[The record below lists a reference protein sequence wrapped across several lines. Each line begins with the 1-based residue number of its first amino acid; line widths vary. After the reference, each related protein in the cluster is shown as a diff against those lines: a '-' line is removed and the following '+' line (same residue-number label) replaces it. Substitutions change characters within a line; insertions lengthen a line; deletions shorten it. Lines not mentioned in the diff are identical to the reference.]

1 MNIQDTSFLILSYLE
16 ISDYEIHSD
25 EIKVQKENFSISEE
39 AKIEHN
45 KILSDE
51 DGKIPIEKL
60 IEFFNNN
67 ASFQEKRKLVSML
80 YQIAYADNFF
90 YQNEK
95 KFIENII
102 KQINFPIEEAETIC
116 REAEKRSN
124 KYIEK
129 QQSLWQDVKEN
140 ISKGLYGLTGNEI
153 FENSLLN
160 GKEFVKKIREIGSR
174 AKVDLDI
181 TSSNINHLNSKLSS
195 KINEIEKNL
204 EIIERNKRNDKES
217 SEIISF
223 VQELENKIKNSI
235 LKEFSNNLEVLKK
248 KERTIDYFT
257 IAFMGRTKAGKSTFH
272 KVITGEETDDIGVGK
287 LRTTRF
293 NRVFNWENIRII
305 DTPGIGAPGGKADT
319 DTARSI
325 VDEADLICY
334 VVTND
339 AIQETEFNFLS
350 ELKDRSKPMFIILNI
365 KENLENTARLQRFIK
380 NPLQWKEDK
389 GNKNIQGHIDRI
401 REMVAK
407 NGYNSDLIEIIP
419 IQLLAALLANEK
431 TKNFSK
437 NEIDALVK
445 GSNLN
450 EYTKKVKQ
458 SIFRSGNLKKSQNII
473 DGFNYYITKTK
484 DAIENEKKTT
494 EKLLSSIQAK
504 KKELNKEIDRG
515 KQKVLL
521 NIDNAISNKFSLMK
535 GDLSSSFANDYYES
549 KEIGKDW
556 ERFAEEKGYLKY
568 LKIEIEDEWTSF
580 SKNIKNKVEE
590 FLEDLQME
598 LQYSQMKNF
607 HTADTT
613 DYRFWFNLGMGGLAI
628 LNFWNPIGWLFA
640 ATTIVGLL
648 GNWLLKSK
656 EKRIQEAKKNVID
669 GILPQIDQQEKS
681 IKQKVQNTFI
691 ENISKV
697 QKNIN
702 EKLDHMIIG
711 LTDIK
716 NILKDIE
723 NESSI
728 IQNSL
733 NKVFVFRILE
743 HLGKMKID
751 VKEEALIQYI
761 NMNLETT
768 QIDRNYQKSY
778 LNIKT
783 DFDISS
789 NEEKEIQEITQTNV
803 KFLK

>member
-1 MNIQDTSFLILSYLE
+1 
-16 ISDYEIHSD
+16 
-25 EIKVQKENFSISEE
+25 
-39 AKIEHN
+39 
-45 KILSDE
+45 
-51 DGKIPIEKL
+51 
-60 IEFFNNN
+60 
-67 ASFQEKRKLVSML
+67 
-80 YQIAYADNFF
+80 
-90 YQNEK
+90 
-95 KFIENII
+95 
-102 KQINFPIEEAETIC
+102 
-116 REAEKRSN
+116 
-124 KYIEK
+124 
-129 QQSLWQDVKEN
+129 
-140 ISKGLYGLTGNEI
+140 
-153 FENSLLN
+153 
-160 GKEFVKKIREIGSR
+160 
-174 AKVDLDI
+174 
-181 TSSNINHLNSKLSS
+181 
-195 KINEIEKNL
+195 
-204 EIIERNKRNDKES
+204 
-217 SEIISF
+217 
-223 VQELENKIKNSI
+223 
-235 LKEFSNNLEVLKK
+235 
-248 KERTIDYFT
+248 
-257 IAFMGRTKAGKSTFH
+257 
-272 KVITGEETDDIGVGK
+272 
-287 LRTTRF
+287 
-293 NRVFNWENIRII
+293 
-305 DTPGIGAPGGKADT
+305 
-319 DTARSI
+319 
-325 VDEADLICY
+325 
-334 VVTND
+334 
-339 AIQETEFNFLS
+339 
-350 ELKDRSKPMFIILNI
+350 
-365 KENLENTARLQRFIK
+365 
-380 NPLQWKEDK
+380 
-389 GNKNIQGHIDRI
+389 
-401 REMVAK
+401 
-407 NGYNSDLIEIIP
+407 
-419 IQLLAALLANEK
+419 
-431 TKNFSK
+431 
-437 NEIDALVK
+437 
-445 GSNLN
+445 
-450 EYTKKVKQ
+450 
-458 SIFRSGNLKKSQNII
+458 
-473 DGFNYYITKTK
+473 
-484 DAIENEKKTT
+484 
-494 EKLLSSIQAK
+494 
-504 KKELNKEIDRG
+504 
-515 KQKVLL
+515 
-521 NIDNAISNKFSLMK
+521 MK